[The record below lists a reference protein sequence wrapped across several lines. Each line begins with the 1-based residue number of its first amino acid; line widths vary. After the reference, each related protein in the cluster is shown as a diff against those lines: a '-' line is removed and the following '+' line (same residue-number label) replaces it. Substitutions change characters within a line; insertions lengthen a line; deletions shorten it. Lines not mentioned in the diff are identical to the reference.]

1 MPLLNKKIKNYIFIK
16 ILYMNVHFI
25 KKKRG
30 GGGEGWKKK
39 NLKAKTNGERQK
51 RKEKINK
58 NQRKVIEEDKRTK
71 KREAMENVVH
81 A

>member
-25 KKKRG
+25 KKKK
-30 GGGEGWKKK
+30 GGEGWKKK
-39 NLKAKTNGERQK
+39 FLKAKTNGERQK

>member
-1 MPLLNKKIKNYIFIK
+1 MGRDK
-16 ILYMNVHFI
+16 
-25 KKKRG
+25 
-30 GGGEGWKKK
+30 
-39 NLKAKTNGERQK
+39 K

-58 NQRKVIEEDKRTK
+58 NQRKVIEEDKRMK